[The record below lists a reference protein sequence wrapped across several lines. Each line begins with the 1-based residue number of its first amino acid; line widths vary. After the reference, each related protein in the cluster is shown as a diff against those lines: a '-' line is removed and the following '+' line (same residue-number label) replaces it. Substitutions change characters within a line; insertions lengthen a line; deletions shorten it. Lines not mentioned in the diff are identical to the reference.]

1 MAAAELIVLVV
12 ALYGCATLWPSM
24 TLGVLC
30 FVAGV
35 AADQHNARMP
45 RVSFLVAWLRM
56 SVGRALSRSDD
67 LSHSISEA
75 ATSVVAMTAAQAK
88 LILQQEAVAKLE
100 PHAELIAAAAAT
112 APTSAATAIEPAD
125 QPKPPRVISNSIR
138 DRLVKFDQ

>member
-12 ALYGCATLWPSM
+12 AIYACASLWPSM

-30 FVAGV
+30 FIAGV

-45 RVSFLVAWLRM
+45 RVALLVTWLRV

-67 LSHSISEA
+67 LTTSISEA
-75 ATSVVAMTAAQAK
+75 ATSVVAMTTAK
-88 LILQQEAVAKLE
+88 AKQILEQEAIAKLE
-100 PHAELIAAAAAT
+100 PHAEMIAAAEAT
-112 APTSAATAIEPAD
+112 KIEPPAD
-125 QPKPPRVISNSIR
+125 PPKPARVISNSIR